1 MNRIFKKK
9 IDVSGLITSY
19 SQRKITLET
28 ANYFS
33 EICNEVILVDEE
45 QPYLSEEDVIELK
58 KKDINY
64 IPYEAS
70 ILEKEYNSPYGK
82 RLIAAKNAKNKYVVH
97 SNHDERYTYM
107 GLLASVN
114 ELDNDKNLTFCA
126 GQAVAIRSNG
136 NDIYYTRQYKNLCGY
151 QNIDNLEQR
160 LYNHANAYS
169 PLAHYSVWQKES
181 FINVMKKSISV
192 HDSMPSDTIMEEVI
206 FELAADLVGNSKATN
221 ELYWIRNR
229 INDPKNTSYE
239 RGEKAFEII
248 ENKLGILFKDYNN
261 IQINIIIN
269 FFRDNFPFVK
279 PSLIQKITIFFVIN
293 PIGLSRT

>member
-9 IDVSGLITSY
+9 IDVSVLITSY

-45 QPYLSEEDVIELK
+45 QPYLSEEDVIEL

-114 ELDNDKNLTFCA
+114 ELDNDKNLTFVRVKLLQLEEMA
-126 GQAVAIRSNG
+126 MISIILVNMKIFV
-136 NDIYYTRQYKNLCGY
+136 DIKT
-151 QNIDNLEQR
+151 
-160 LYNHANAYS
+160 
-169 PLAHYSVWQKES
+169 
-181 FINVMKKSISV
+181 
-192 HDSMPSDTIMEEVI
+192 
-206 FELAADLVGNSKATN
+206 
-221 ELYWIRNR
+221 
-229 INDPKNTSYE
+229 
-239 RGEKAFEII
+239 
-248 ENKLGILFKDYNN
+248 
-261 IQINIIIN
+261 
-269 FFRDNFPFVK
+269 
-279 PSLIQKITIFFVIN
+279 LIT
-293 PIGLSRT
+293 